1 MRWAATFES
10 VGVGSKG
17 HVQGGLT
24 RRDELVGEAIVN
36 AVRCHVGNDDLS
48 LTLAPQ
54 SRGLPFFFGPS
65 YDRTLHL
72 LWLDDG

>member
-36 AVRCHVGNDDLS
+36 AVRCHVGNDLS
-48 LTLAPQ
+48 LTLAP
-54 SRGLPFFFGPS
+54 
-65 YDRTLHL
+65 
-72 LWLDDG
+72 